1 MNNWLKSTLGL
12 SAAAAFVL
20 FAQYGKP
27 FVVALDGAFRFLF
40 KLAADAP
47 LGASSFALAL
57 ALAVG
62 VQPLLYTAMKQLR
75 CPESRDFLVMAAAL
89 VVAVA
94 VMWIQLHT
102 LQGLLLGLLAGF
114 AAPHVFKGITAL
126 IRLARPKPTAGEP
139 PAS

>member
-1 MNNWLKSTLGL
+1 MNNWLKSTIGI

-27 FVVALDGAFRFLF
+27 FFVALDGAFRFLF
-40 KLAADAP
+40 KLADQAP
-47 LGASSFALAL
+47 LGVSSFVLAL

-62 VQPLLYTAMKQLR
+62 VQPLLFTAFKQMR
-75 CPESRDFLVMAAAL
+75 CPESQEFAVMALAL

-94 VMWIQLHT
+94 VMWVQLHT

-114 AAPHVFKGITAL
+114 AAPHVYKGIVVL
-126 IRLARPKPTAGEP
+126 IRLAKPNRPGTPPGE
-139 PAS
+139 